1 MGTLRSQA
9 HIAEYATLRTNIFN
23 EYFENRKYLL
33 ESYLHSIARIFEK
46 DAVKASEFLGAFLGK
61 YLELI
66 SEEQTYFRKQFTSDE
81 DFKQKFQVFRRENEY
96 DVLVKRIRPWIVG
109 CVEIEEL
116 CRCVD
121 IFS

>member
-46 DAVKASEFLGAFLGK
+46 DAVKASEFLGAFLCK

-66 SEEQTYFRKQFTSDE
+66 SEE
-81 DFKQKFQVFRRENEY
+81 
-96 DVLVKRIRPWIVG
+96 
-109 CVEIEEL
+109 
-116 CRCVD
+116 
-121 IFS
+121 